1 MFLVNLIHFIDKTEC
16 SLRRKT
22 ICWGLKL
29 HLLPRK
35 SPFLILLTYRLPQT
49 TFFLEEGATTE
60 DKSLPHDSIMVPF
73 WLLKTTSE
81 QQSDLVLKL
90 CFHWEDATY
99 KIHRFSPFLP
109 VQIKQ
114 MVLLH
119 TLVRTNV
126 TAVLLLDGPSL
137 PYLKISFK
145 HDLCSAE
152 EVLRSPALL
161 VQWFLSQKFNNSV
174 GTEDS
179 SSLNYMRASN
189 RLQQSAGL

>member
-1 MFLVNLIHFIDKTEC
+1 MFPSEKNNLLRPQITFITNKESIPDFTD
-16 SLRRKT
+16 LQ
-22 ICWGLKL
+22 
-29 HLLPRK
+29 
-35 SPFLILLTYRLPQT
+35 PQT

-73 WLLKTTSE
+73 WVLKTTSE
-81 QQSDLVLKL
+81 QPSDLVLKL

-114 MVLLH
+114 MMLLH

-137 PYLKISFK
+137 PYL
-145 HDLCSAE
+145 
-152 EVLRSPALL
+152 
-161 VQWFLSQKFNNSV
+161 
-174 GTEDS
+174 
-179 SSLNYMRASN
+179 
-189 RLQQSAGL
+189 